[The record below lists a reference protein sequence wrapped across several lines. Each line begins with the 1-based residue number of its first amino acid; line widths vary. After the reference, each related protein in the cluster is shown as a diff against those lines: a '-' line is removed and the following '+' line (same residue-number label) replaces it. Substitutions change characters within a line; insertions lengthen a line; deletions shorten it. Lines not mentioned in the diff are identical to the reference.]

1 MNTLGRTVP
10 PWVGKSP
17 DAAIPARVK
26 ARIWFRCNG
35 RCAITG
41 RKLSATDPHDYDH
54 IKPLW
59 AGGVHGEE
67 NLQLVSRDKHRE
79 KTAAEAPM
87 RAKADRMGAK
97 FRGEWPKSKRPL
109 RSRSF
114 PKSRPQQEGE
124 RG

>member
-1 MNTLGRTVP
+1 MTGRSVP
-10 PWVGKSP
+10 LWVGKTP
-17 DAAIPARVK
+17 DSEIPRRVK
-26 ARIWFRCNG
+26 ARIWQRCGG
-35 RCAITG
+35 RCALTG

-59 AGGVHGEE
+59 ADGIHGEE

-79 KTAAEAPM
+79 KTAEEAGP

-109 RSRSF
+109 LGRGFQSSRHTG
-114 PKSRPQQEGE
+114 EG
-124 RG
+124 